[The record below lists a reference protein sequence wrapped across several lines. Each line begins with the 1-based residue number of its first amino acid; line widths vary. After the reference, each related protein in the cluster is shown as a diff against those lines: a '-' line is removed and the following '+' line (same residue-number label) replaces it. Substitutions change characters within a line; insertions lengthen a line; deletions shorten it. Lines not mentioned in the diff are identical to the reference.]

1 MIDRFERFVSVI
13 SSISRNLHRIMS
25 EEMEKYG
32 LKGPYAVY
40 LVALSRNEDGITAA
54 RLSEICEKNKAAVS
68 RALAELEKIHLIERE
83 SSGYRAKIRLT
94 PEGKAAA
101 DYVRVRAILAVEQA
115 GGDLSMEQR
124 KIFYESLE
132 LIAKKLHTIG
142 NNGLAH

>member
-54 RLSEICEKNKAAVS
+54 RLSEICEK
-68 RALAELEKIHLIERE
+68 AL
-83 SSGYRAKIRLT
+83 
-94 PEGKAAA
+94 
-101 DYVRVRAILAVEQA
+101 
-115 GGDLSMEQR
+115 
-124 KIFYESLE
+124 
-132 LIAKKLHTIG
+132 
-142 NNGLAH
+142 